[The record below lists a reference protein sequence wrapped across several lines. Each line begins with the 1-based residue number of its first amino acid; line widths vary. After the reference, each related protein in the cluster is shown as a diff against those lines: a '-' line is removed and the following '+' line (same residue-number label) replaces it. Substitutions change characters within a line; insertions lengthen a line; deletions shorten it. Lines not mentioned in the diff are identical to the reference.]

1 MLQFLGSEGQRSRL
15 QHDHEP
21 SWQRHTELNAV
32 HQVLISSSTLVCRK
46 IMDKL
51 AVTVV
56 LDPVPSE
63 WTESADLLSHKVSSL
78 YLNMFIF

>member
-1 MLQFLGSEGQRSRL
+1 
-15 QHDHEP
+15 
-21 SWQRHTELNAV
+21 
-32 HQVLISSSTLVCRK
+32 
-46 IMDKL
+46 MDKL
-51 AVTVV
+51 AVTVD